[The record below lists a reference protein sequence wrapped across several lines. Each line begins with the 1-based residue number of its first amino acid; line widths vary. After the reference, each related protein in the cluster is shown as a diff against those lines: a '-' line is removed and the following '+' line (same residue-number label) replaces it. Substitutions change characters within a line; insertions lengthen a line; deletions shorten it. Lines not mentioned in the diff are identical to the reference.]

1 MTIVRCI
8 SKGVQELKYEYIS
21 IKYSEFKFENEK
33 DRPVGLNMLIQILF
47 PTFFM
52 IIVAGLFYTF
62 NKDMVK
68 NIFVVTILYYFFRWF
83 KIIVIL
89 NRIELYDWKME
100 IRIFLIGVILNLW
113 IYYNFVIKTDQIFLS
128 AEELREEI
136 WISCFLFILVLI
148 RDYIYN
154 HEKISSKKESLKK
167 KEYIISKYYKY
178 KKKYDKLVKVKNI
191 DISNL
196 IYAIMIYENYNRPP
210 IIREIEKIKLLISG
224 HATLGIM
231 QVSVTNLI
239 NNEESIKLGV
249 NKILKEIKKEKK
261 EKNFSISNIIQNYNN
276 GEKYKAEVM
285 YIYEII
291 RKENG
296 YNDQDNE

>member
-1 MTIVRCI
+1 MTKPLSEVVQNIKPSGIRKFFDIVSEMKDAI
-8 SKGVQELKYEYIS
+8 SLGVGEPDFDTPWHIRDEGIFALEKGK
-21 IKYSEFKFENEK
+21 
-33 DRPVGLNMLIQILF
+33 
-47 PTFFM
+47 T
-52 IIVAGLFYTF
+52 FYTS
-62 NKDMVK
+62 NSGLK
-68 NIFVVTILYYFFRWF
+68 
-83 KIIVIL
+83 
-89 NRIELYDWKME
+89 
-100 IRIFLIGVILNLW
+100 
-113 IYYNFVIKTDQIFLS
+113 
-128 AEELREEI
+128 ELREEI

-231 QVSVTNLI
+231 QVSVTKLI